1 MLKVLW
7 TPHAWNDYVWW
18 QFEDR
23 KTLKRINALIADIR
37 ATGTRGSA
45 SLSLSATN
53 TPAFGRVGSTDVTDW
68 FIASPKIRSKSLPAA
83 STTASSIHEDRA
95 TPTGRATTP

>member
-23 KTLKRINALIADIR
+23 KTLKRINALIADIQR
-37 ATGTRGSA
+37 NGNEGIGKPEPLRYEYTGFWSRRID
-45 SLSLSATN
+45 
-53 TPAFGRVGSTDVTDW
+53 GRTDW